1 MRLRAALLAFSG
13 LAVVVGALELLA
25 VKSGHGL
32 ALLVLGAVGLLATVF
47 ERWRYRK
54 PVPPAARWQA
64 TGERFEDPATGEP
77 LEVLYDPVTGERRYA
92 PLEHRSP

>member
-1 MRLRAALLAFSG
+1 VRLRTAF
-13 LAVVVGALELLA
+13 LAVSALALVAGAIELLT

-32 ALLVLGAVGLLATVF
+32 PLLILGTVGLLATAF

-54 PVPPAARWQA
+54 PAPPVARWQA

-77 LEVLYDPVTGERRYA
+77 FEVLYDPVTGERRYE
-92 PLEHRSP
+92 PLSHRSP

>member
-1 MRLRAALLAFSG
+1 MRLRAAFLALSA
-13 LAVVVGALELLA
+13 LAVVAGAIELLA

-32 ALLVLGAVGLLATVF
+32 PLLVLGAVGLLATVF

-54 PVPPAARWQA
+54 PAPPAARWQA

-77 LEVLYDPVTGERRYA
+77 LEVLYDPVTGERRYE
-92 PLEHRSP
+92 PLSRRSP